1 MILPFPEMK
10 VNRFNIITE
19 YAIELLLSEHNLD
32 KGLFL
37 ETLFSEKEGID
48 EVITLA
54 HSSTIVF
61 DPMIISATD
70 ILEFIEKA
78 DDFVEESKKDSE
90 RHDLPICFDNEFAID
105 KKEIV
110 RRSGLDWEEIKY
122 IHLNTEYQVQMYGF
136 MPGFFY
142 MKNLDKRI
150 QLERKERP
158 SIKIPK
164 GSVGIAHNYCGIY
177 PTDSPGGWYIIGKS
191 KPISM
196 QSLSIESNIPDVG
209 DLIRFYEVAKSDL

>member
-1 MILPFPEMK
+1 MK
-10 VNRFNIITE
+10 VNRFNIIAE
-19 YAIELLLSEHNLD
+19 YAIELILSEHNLD

-37 ETLFSEKEGID
+37 ENLFSEKEGIN
-48 EVITLA
+48 EVISLA

-61 DPMIISATD
+61 NPMIISARA
-70 ILEFIEKA
+70 ILEIIEKA
-78 DDFVEESKKDSE
+78 DFFLDEVNKNSD
-90 RHDLPICFDNEFAID
+90 RHNLPICFDAEFALD

-110 RRSGLDWEEIKY
+110 RRSGLHWEDIKQ
-122 IHLNTEYQVQMYGF
+122 IHLNTEYQVEMYGF

-142 MKNLDKRI
+142 MKNLDKRL

-191 KPISM
+191 KPIST
-196 QSLSIESNIPDVG
+196 QSLSIESSIPNVG